1 MNLRELDRRRF
12 LAGAGA
18 LAGLS
23 LPALGCFAGAEPP
36 ALSTDQVAV
45 PLSDLPEGRRHV
57 VMLGENP
64 VEVLRSG
71 DSVTALMLRC
81 THMGCVVRWN
91 AEYRIYVCPC
101 HDGRYDAEGRVL
113 SGPPPGPLHTV
124 RVSIQKGRAVL
135 G

>member
-1 MNLRELDRRRF
+1 VKLREIDRRSL

-18 LAGLS
+18 LVGLS
-23 LPALGCFAGAEPP
+23 LPALRCSGDAEPP
-36 ALSTDQVAV
+36 LSPGQIAV
-45 PLSDLPEGRRHV
+45 PLSDLPDGRRHV

-91 AEYRIYVCPC
+91 SEYRIYVCPC
-101 HDGRYDAEGRVL
+101 HDSRYDAEGRVL